1 MAGNQG
7 RKQRVGSTLTP
18 IIMMSAG
25 TALLLFGIFGVWFL
39 GQQVIPAAQAQ
50 DISAVPVKVEY
61 PAPSLLVNDLQG
73 DPVSLENM
81 LGQVVLVNNWAT
93 WCPPCRAEMP
103 TLEAYYQAH
112 KENGFTLV
120 AIDSGEPLHVVAQ
133 FVENHS
139 LTFNIWLDPGAKALR
154 AFRNNSLPSSYV
166 IDREGVIRLTWT
178 GAISREMLEKHV
190 TPLLEKN

>member
-7 RKQRVGSTLTP
+7 RKQRVGSPLTP
-18 IIMMSAG
+18 FIMMSAG

-39 GQQVIPAAQAQ
+39 GQQAIPAAQAQ
-50 DISAVPVKVEY
+50 DISAVPVKVAY

-73 DPVSLENM
+73 YPVSLENM

-103 TLEAYYQAH
+103 SLEAYYQAH
-112 KENGFTLV
+112 KENGFTLI
-120 AIDSGEPLHVVAQ
+120 AIDSGEPPDVVAQ
-133 FVENHS
+133 FVENYS

-178 GAISREMLEKHV
+178 GAISQEMLEKYV